1 MPKRKNASTTPPP
14 QAPTIDDKLKQG
26 FGSLALEGIAKKP
39 RQDLEADTFKQLM
52 EHGKTTLEKY
62 ELTDQIKKLEDKRLA
77 VIDAR
82 VKAKGKRFESA
93 KSAVKTAFDNLIQKG
108 IKNPTLKRQLIPE
121 LTRQFPEQ
129 YKDISESTLKDWL
142 SDLNK
147 GKKILD
153 GT

>member
-1 MPKRKNASTTPPP
+1 MPKRKNASTTPP

-26 FGSLALEGIAKKP
+26 IGSLALEGIAKKP
-39 RQDLEADTFKQLM
+39 RQDLEDYTFKKLM
-52 EHGKTTLEKY
+52 EHGKTVLQKL
-62 ELTDQIKKLEDKRLA
+62 ELTDQIKEQKDKHRA
-77 VIDAR
+77 NIDTR

-93 KSAVKTAFDNLIQKG
+93 KSAVKTAHGNLIKKG

-129 YKDISESTLKDWL
+129 FKDIPDSTLKDWL

-147 GKKILD
+147 GKNILD